1 MFQLGRIEKLHDY
14 FSACSRRREQ
24 AVFFY
29 RVAGY
34 SGEVAAFLTQYDQA
48 ARTNGVVIEG
58 RIPNPDPKQLDYL
71 AEMMG
76 SDFQLD
82 VGFLTQKLTR
92 WLPRLTGAQREAVV
106 TAMTATL
113 QDLQAHGK
121 NENMLRNA
129 YIKYMCWLY
138 YKFERI
144 LGRLGG
150 DELPKILYDG
160 TVSSYELQLLV
171 ILARAGAD
179 IVLLERAGDAGY
191 LRCDPTSQYAQLYQA
206 PGLTPFP
213 ADFSLRQLREQG
225 RQQAE
230 RQKLYGAPAGIAPC
244 TNAWMKTPD
253 VKEILT
259 AVRARGDDPKLF
271 YNAFVVQYGV
281 EDKLLFPSD
290 MVAFYQQLKREGR
303 KVCLENGRLPPPT
316 PEEIAAVRRRN
327 HQTAEQLA
335 ADLAANLQYP
345 NNQQLQTLMRQAF
358 LDVVLEED
366 KAVGGNLNRLLN
378 KAVYLVAWMKRYQ
391 KDLFQNWQAPE
402 VGVFLLFGA
411 CSGDNEALFLRLLAK
426 LPVDVLVLLPDLN
439 APCVLKD
446 PTLLDLHKE
455 HSLPMTDFP
464 VEPSQMRVRTAAY
477 QAEREMDSILYQN
490 TGLYRAKQH
499 QKAEAV
505 TLQTMYEEIG
515 LLWDQELKYRPGF
528 AAEGD
533 MVTVPVLLEKICG
546 IKDGPILPYWLE
558 IKKLVTPETTLVTK
572 LPWQTGLEANPM
584 KPYATQFLRQG
595 RLQREKIKQHKD
607 YPYGIL
613 RPEIQDYLLDKL
625 QVLLDEKLIAGTYQN
640 GTEYTIVSTILGLP
654 KDLLRRIQNFDFTKK
669 NPKLIIISTTE
680 ETLSLEDSIL
690 VAFLNLVGFDI
701 LFFVPT
707 GYQSIEKYFQKPFAN
722 EHQLGPYRYDLQ
734 VPDFRTLH
742 EGGKSS
748 IRKLFAEGVF
758 KPWDWILQSPPP
770 ARPRRN
776 RTPRPPQS
784 RRRPIPS
791 TTSWPTASR
800 WTRPSPAPRKWT
812 SWPARSRCIT

>member
-82 VGFLTQKLTR
+82 AGFLTQKLTR

-206 PGLTPFP
+206 SGLTPFP

-366 KAVGGNLNRLLN
+366 KTVGGNLNRLLN

-402 VGVFLLFGA
+402 VGVFILFGA

-446 PTLLDLHKE
+446 PALLDLHKE

-533 MVTVPVLLEKICG
+533 TVTVPVLLEKICG

-748 IRKLFAEGVF
+748 IRKLFG
-758 KPWDWILQSPPP
+758 
-770 ARPRRN
+770 
-776 RTPRPPQS
+776 
-784 RRRPIPS
+784 
-791 TTSWPTASR
+791 
-800 WTRPSPAPRKWT
+800 
-812 SWPARSRCIT
+812 RSF

>member
-82 VGFLTQKLTR
+82 AGFLTQKLTR

-138 YKFERI
+138 YKFECI

-179 IVLLERAGDAGY
+179 IVLLERAGDEGY
-191 LRCDPTSQYAQLYQA
+191 LRCDPTSQYARLYQA

-253 VKEILT
+253 GKEILT

-345 NNQQLQTLMRQAF
+345 NNQQLQTLMRRAF

-402 VGVFLLFGA
+402 VGVFILFGA

-446 PTLLDLHKE
+446 PALLDLHKE

-499 QKAEAV
+499 QKAETV

-533 MVTVPVLLEKICG
+533 TVTVPVLLEKICG

-748 IRKLFAEGVF
+748 IRKLFG
-758 KPWDWILQSPPP
+758 
-770 ARPRRN
+770 
-776 RTPRPPQS
+776 
-784 RRRPIPS
+784 
-791 TTSWPTASR
+791 
-800 WTRPSPAPRKWT
+800 
-812 SWPARSRCIT
+812 RSF

>member
-29 RVAGY
+29 RMAGY

-82 VGFLTQKLTR
+82 AGFLTQKLTR

-106 TAMTATL
+106 TAMMATL

-402 VGVFLLFGA
+402 VGVFILFGA

-446 PTLLDLHKE
+446 PALLDLHKE

-533 MVTVPVLLEKICG
+533 TVTVPVLLEKICG
-546 IKDGPILPYWLE
+546 IKDGPILPYWLD

-669 NPKLIIISTTE
+669 NPKLILISTTE

-748 IRKLFAEGVF
+748 IRKLFG
-758 KPWDWILQSPPP
+758 
-770 ARPRRN
+770 
-776 RTPRPPQS
+776 
-784 RRRPIPS
+784 
-791 TTSWPTASR
+791 
-800 WTRPSPAPRKWT
+800 
-812 SWPARSRCIT
+812 RSF

>member
-14 FSACSRRREQ
+14 FSVCSCRREQ

-29 RVAGY
+29 RMAGY

-82 VGFLTQKLTR
+82 AGFLTQKLTR
-92 WLPRLTGAQREAVV
+92 WLPRLTGTQREAVV

-179 IVLLERAGDAGY
+179 IVLLERAGDEGY
-191 LRCDPTSQYAQLYQA
+191 LRCDPTSQYARLYQA
-206 PGLTPFP
+206 PGLTPVP

-244 TNAWMKTPD
+244 TNAWMKAPD
-253 VKEILT
+253 GKEILT

-446 PTLLDLHKE
+446 PALLDLHKE

-505 TLQTMYEEIG
+505 TLQTMYEEIS

-533 MVTVPVLLEKICG
+533 TVTVPVLLEKICG
-546 IKDGPILPYWLE
+546 MKDGPILPYWLE

-669 NPKLIIISTTE
+669 NPKLIFISTTE

-748 IRKLFAEGVF
+748 IRKLFG
-758 KPWDWILQSPPP
+758 
-770 ARPRRN
+770 
-776 RTPRPPQS
+776 
-784 RRRPIPS
+784 
-791 TTSWPTASR
+791 
-800 WTRPSPAPRKWT
+800 
-812 SWPARSRCIT
+812 RSF

>member
-14 FSACSRRREQ
+14 FSVCSCRREQ

-29 RVAGY
+29 RMAGY

-82 VGFLTQKLTR
+82 AGFLTQKLTR

-191 LRCDPTSQYAQLYQA
+191 LHCDPTSQYAQLYQA

-244 TNAWMKTPD
+244 TNAWMKAPD
-253 VKEILT
+253 GKEILT

-446 PTLLDLHKE
+446 PALLDLHKE

-533 MVTVPVLLEKICG
+533 TVTVPVLLEKICG
-546 IKDGPILPYWLE
+546 MKDGPILPYWLE

-748 IRKLFAEGVF
+748 IRKLFG
-758 KPWDWILQSPPP
+758 
-770 ARPRRN
+770 
-776 RTPRPPQS
+776 
-784 RRRPIPS
+784 
-791 TTSWPTASR
+791 
-800 WTRPSPAPRKWT
+800 
-812 SWPARSRCIT
+812 RSF

>member
-82 VGFLTQKLTR
+82 AGFLTQKLTR

-244 TNAWMKTPD
+244 TNAWMKAPD
-253 VKEILT
+253 GKEILT

-366 KAVGGNLNRLLN
+366 KTVGGNLNRLLN

-446 PTLLDLHKE
+446 PALLDLHKE

-533 MVTVPVLLEKICG
+533 TVTVPVLLEKICG

-748 IRKLFAEGVF
+748 IRKLFG
-758 KPWDWILQSPPP
+758 
-770 ARPRRN
+770 
-776 RTPRPPQS
+776 
-784 RRRPIPS
+784 
-791 TTSWPTASR
+791 
-800 WTRPSPAPRKWT
+800 
-812 SWPARSRCIT
+812 RSF

>member
-1 MFQLGRIEKLHDY
+1 MTNSMFQLGRIEKLHDY

-82 VGFLTQKLTR
+82 AGFLTQKLTR

-160 TVSSYELQLLV
+160 TVSNYELQLLV

-191 LRCDPTSQYAQLYQA
+191 LRCDPTSQYARLYQA
-206 PGLTPFP
+206 PGLTTFP

-244 TNAWMKTPD
+244 TNAWMKAPD
-253 VKEILT
+253 GKEILT

-446 PTLLDLHKE
+446 PALLDLHKE

-533 MVTVPVLLEKICG
+533 TVTVPVLLEKICG

-558 IKKLVTPETTLVTK
+558 IKKLVSPETTLVTK

-748 IRKLFAEGVF
+748 IRKLFG
-758 KPWDWILQSPPP
+758 
-770 ARPRRN
+770 
-776 RTPRPPQS
+776 
-784 RRRPIPS
+784 
-791 TTSWPTASR
+791 
-800 WTRPSPAPRKWT
+800 
-812 SWPARSRCIT
+812 RSF

>member
-82 VGFLTQKLTR
+82 AGFLTQKLTR

-244 TNAWMKTPD
+244 TNAWMKAPD

-271 YNAFVVQYGV
+271 YNACVVQYGV

-402 VGVFLLFGA
+402 VGVFILFGA

-446 PTLLDLHKE
+446 PALLDLHKE

-533 MVTVPVLLEKICG
+533 TVTVPVLLEKICG
-546 IKDGPILPYWLE
+546 MKEGPILPYWLE

-748 IRKLFAEGVF
+748 IRKLFG
-758 KPWDWILQSPPP
+758 
-770 ARPRRN
+770 
-776 RTPRPPQS
+776 
-784 RRRPIPS
+784 
-791 TTSWPTASR
+791 
-800 WTRPSPAPRKWT
+800 
-812 SWPARSRCIT
+812 RSF

>member
-82 VGFLTQKLTR
+82 AGFLTQKLTR
-92 WLPRLTGAQREAVV
+92 WLPRLTGTQREAVV

-446 PTLLDLHKE
+446 PALLDLHKE

-533 MVTVPVLLEKICG
+533 TVTVPVLLEKICG

-748 IRKLFAEGVF
+748 IRKLFG
-758 KPWDWILQSPPP
+758 
-770 ARPRRN
+770 
-776 RTPRPPQS
+776 
-784 RRRPIPS
+784 
-791 TTSWPTASR
+791 
-800 WTRPSPAPRKWT
+800 
-812 SWPARSRCIT
+812 RSF

>member
-82 VGFLTQKLTR
+82 AGFLTQKLTR

-402 VGVFLLFGA
+402 VGVFILFGA

-446 PTLLDLHKE
+446 PALLDLHKE

-533 MVTVPVLLEKICG
+533 TVTIPVLLEKICG

-748 IRKLFAEGVF
+748 IRKLFG
-758 KPWDWILQSPPP
+758 
-770 ARPRRN
+770 
-776 RTPRPPQS
+776 
-784 RRRPIPS
+784 
-791 TTSWPTASR
+791 
-800 WTRPSPAPRKWT
+800 
-812 SWPARSRCIT
+812 RSF

>member
-82 VGFLTQKLTR
+82 AGFLTQKLTR
-92 WLPRLTGAQREAVV
+92 WLPRLTGVQREAVV

-253 VKEILT
+253 GKEILT

-271 YNAFVVQYGV
+271 YHAFVVQYGV

-290 MVAFYQQLKREGR
+290 MVTFYQQLKREGR

-345 NNQQLQTLMRQAF
+345 NNQQLQTQMRQAF
-358 LDVVLEED
+358 LDED

-402 VGVFLLFGA
+402 VGVFILFGA

-446 PTLLDLHKE
+446 PALLDLHRE

-533 MVTVPVLLEKICG
+533 TVTVPVLLEKICG

-722 EHQLGPYRYDLQ
+722 EHQLGPYRYDLR
-734 VPDFRTLH
+734 VPDFQTLH

-748 IRKLFAEGVF
+748 IRKLFG
-758 KPWDWILQSPPP
+758 
-770 ARPRRN
+770 
-776 RTPRPPQS
+776 
-784 RRRPIPS
+784 
-791 TTSWPTASR
+791 
-800 WTRPSPAPRKWT
+800 
-812 SWPARSRCIT
+812 RSF

>member
-1 MFQLGRIEKLHDY
+1 MTNSMFQLGRIEKLHDY

-82 VGFLTQKLTR
+82 AGFLTQKLTR

-191 LRCDPTSQYAQLYQA
+191 LRCDPTSQYARLYQA

-213 ADFSLRQLREQG
+213 ADCSLRQLREQG

-244 TNAWMKTPD
+244 TNAWMKAPD

-335 ADLAANLQYP
+335 ADLAANLQSP

-402 VGVFLLFGA
+402 VGVFILFGA

-446 PTLLDLHKE
+446 PALLDLHKE

-505 TLQTMYEEIG
+505 TLQTMYEEIS

-533 MVTVPVLLEKICG
+533 TVTVPVLLEKICG

-558 IKKLVTPETTLVTK
+558 IKKLVSPETTLVTK

-748 IRKLFAEGVF
+748 IRKLFG
-758 KPWDWILQSPPP
+758 
-770 ARPRRN
+770 
-776 RTPRPPQS
+776 
-784 RRRPIPS
+784 
-791 TTSWPTASR
+791 
-800 WTRPSPAPRKWT
+800 
-812 SWPARSRCIT
+812 RSF

>member
-1 MFQLGRIEKLHDY
+1 MKAEERNGILYPVKVSKVNRMTNGMFQLGRIEKLHDY

-82 VGFLTQKLTR
+82 AGFLTQKLTR

-244 TNAWMKTPD
+244 TNAWMKAPD

-281 EDKLLFPSD
+281 EDKLLFSSD

-402 VGVFLLFGA
+402 VGVFILFGA

-446 PTLLDLHKE
+446 PALLDLHKE

-490 TGLYRAKQH
+490 TGLYRARQH

-533 MVTVPVLLEKICG
+533 TVTVPVLLEKICG

-722 EHQLGPYRYDLQ
+722 EHQLGPYRYDLR
-734 VPDFRTLH
+734 VPDFQTLH

-748 IRKLFAEGVF
+748 IRKLFG
-758 KPWDWILQSPPP
+758 
-770 ARPRRN
+770 
-776 RTPRPPQS
+776 
-784 RRRPIPS
+784 
-791 TTSWPTASR
+791 
-800 WTRPSPAPRKWT
+800 
-812 SWPARSRCIT
+812 RSF

>member
-1 MFQLGRIEKLHDY
+1 MTNSMFQLGRIEKLHDY
-14 FSACSRRREQ
+14 FSVCSCRREQ

-29 RVAGY
+29 RMAGY

-82 VGFLTQKLTR
+82 AGFLTQKLTR

-144 LGRLGG
+144 LGCLGG

-244 TNAWMKTPD
+244 TNAWMKAPD

-335 ADLAANLQYP
+335 ADLAANLQSP

-402 VGVFLLFGA
+402 VGVFILFGA

-446 PTLLDLHKE
+446 PALLDLHKE

-748 IRKLFAEGVF
+748 IRKLFG
-758 KPWDWILQSPPP
+758 
-770 ARPRRN
+770 
-776 RTPRPPQS
+776 
-784 RRRPIPS
+784 
-791 TTSWPTASR
+791 
-800 WTRPSPAPRKWT
+800 
-812 SWPARSRCIT
+812 RSF

>member
-82 VGFLTQKLTR
+82 AGFLTQKLTR

-206 PGLTPFP
+206 PGLTLFP

-253 VKEILT
+253 GKEILT

-402 VGVFLLFGA
+402 VGVFILFGA

-446 PTLLDLHKE
+446 PALLDLHKE

-533 MVTVPVLLEKICG
+533 TVTVPVLLEKICG

-722 EHQLGPYRYDLQ
+722 EHQLGPYRYDLR
-734 VPDFRTLH
+734 VPDFQTLH

-748 IRKLFAEGVF
+748 IRKLFG
-758 KPWDWILQSPPP
+758 
-770 ARPRRN
+770 
-776 RTPRPPQS
+776 
-784 RRRPIPS
+784 
-791 TTSWPTASR
+791 
-800 WTRPSPAPRKWT
+800 
-812 SWPARSRCIT
+812 RSF

>member
-1 MFQLGRIEKLHDY
+1 MTNGMFQLGRIEKLHDY

-82 VGFLTQKLTR
+82 AGFLTQKLTR

-244 TNAWMKTPD
+244 TNAWMKAPD
-253 VKEILT
+253 GKEILT

-402 VGVFLLFGA
+402 VGVFILFGA

-446 PTLLDLHKE
+446 PALLDLHKE

-490 TGLYRAKQH
+490 TGLYRARQH

-533 MVTVPVLLEKICG
+533 TVTVPVLLEKICG

-748 IRKLFAEGVF
+748 IRKLFG
-758 KPWDWILQSPPP
+758 
-770 ARPRRN
+770 
-776 RTPRPPQS
+776 
-784 RRRPIPS
+784 
-791 TTSWPTASR
+791 
-800 WTRPSPAPRKWT
+800 
-812 SWPARSRCIT
+812 RSF

>member
-14 FSACSRRREQ
+14 FSTCSRRREQ

-82 VGFLTQKLTR
+82 AGFLTQKLTR
-92 WLPRLTGAQREAVV
+92 WLPRLTGTQREAVV

-191 LRCDPTSQYAQLYQA
+191 LRCDPTSQYAQLYQVSS
-206 PGLTPFP
+206 LMPFP

-402 VGVFLLFGA
+402 VGVFILFGA

-446 PTLLDLHKE
+446 PALLDLHKE
-455 HSLPMTDFP
+455 HSLLMTDFP

-533 MVTVPVLLEKICG
+533 TVTVPVLLEKICG

-748 IRKLFAEGVF
+748 IRKLFG
-758 KPWDWILQSPPP
+758 
-770 ARPRRN
+770 
-776 RTPRPPQS
+776 
-784 RRRPIPS
+784 
-791 TTSWPTASR
+791 
-800 WTRPSPAPRKWT
+800 
-812 SWPARSRCIT
+812 RSF

>member
-82 VGFLTQKLTR
+82 AGFLTQKLPR

-446 PTLLDLHKE
+446 PALLDLHKE

-490 TGLYRAKQH
+490 TGLYRARQH

-533 MVTVPVLLEKICG
+533 TVTVPVLLEKICG
-546 IKDGPILPYWLE
+546 MKDGPILPYWLE

-748 IRKLFAEGVF
+748 IRKLFG
-758 KPWDWILQSPPP
+758 
-770 ARPRRN
+770 
-776 RTPRPPQS
+776 
-784 RRRPIPS
+784 
-791 TTSWPTASR
+791 
-800 WTRPSPAPRKWT
+800 
-812 SWPARSRCIT
+812 RSF

>member
-82 VGFLTQKLTR
+82 AGFLTQKLTR

-191 LRCDPTSQYAQLYQA
+191 LRCDPTSQYAQLYQVS
-206 PGLTPFP
+206 GLMPFP

-244 TNAWMKTPD
+244 TNAWMKAPD

-259 AVRARGDDPKLF
+259 AVRSRGDDPKLF

-446 PTLLDLHKE
+446 PALLDLHKE

-490 TGLYRAKQH
+490 TGLYRARQH

-533 MVTVPVLLEKICG
+533 TVTVPVLLEKICG

-748 IRKLFAEGVF
+748 IRKLFG
-758 KPWDWILQSPPP
+758 
-770 ARPRRN
+770 
-776 RTPRPPQS
+776 
-784 RRRPIPS
+784 
-791 TTSWPTASR
+791 
-800 WTRPSPAPRKWT
+800 
-812 SWPARSRCIT
+812 RSF

>member
-82 VGFLTQKLTR
+82 AGFLTQRLTR

-244 TNAWMKTPD
+244 TNAWMKAPD
-253 VKEILT
+253 GKEILT

-402 VGVFLLFGA
+402 VGVFILFGA

-446 PTLLDLHKE
+446 PALLDLHRE

-533 MVTVPVLLEKICG
+533 TVTVPVLLEKICG

-748 IRKLFAEGVF
+748 IRKLFG
-758 KPWDWILQSPPP
+758 
-770 ARPRRN
+770 
-776 RTPRPPQS
+776 
-784 RRRPIPS
+784 
-791 TTSWPTASR
+791 
-800 WTRPSPAPRKWT
+800 
-812 SWPARSRCIT
+812 RSF

>member
-82 VGFLTQKLTR
+82 AGFLTQKLTR

-253 VKEILT
+253 GKEILT

-366 KAVGGNLNRLLN
+366 KTVGGNLNRLLN

-402 VGVFLLFGA
+402 VGVFILFGA

-446 PTLLDLHKE
+446 PALLDLHKE

-533 MVTVPVLLEKICG
+533 TVTVPVLLEKICG
-546 IKDGPILPYWLE
+546 MKDGPILPYWLD

-748 IRKLFAEGVF
+748 IRKLFG
-758 KPWDWILQSPPP
+758 
-770 ARPRRN
+770 
-776 RTPRPPQS
+776 
-784 RRRPIPS
+784 
-791 TTSWPTASR
+791 
-800 WTRPSPAPRKWT
+800 
-812 SWPARSRCIT
+812 RSF

>member
-82 VGFLTQKLTR
+82 AGFLTQKLTR

-206 PGLTPFP
+206 SGLTPFP

-303 KVCLENGRLPPPT
+303 RVCLENGRLPPPT

-446 PTLLDLHKE
+446 PALLDLHKE

-533 MVTVPVLLEKICG
+533 TVTVPVLLEKICG

-748 IRKLFAEGVF
+748 IRKLFG
-758 KPWDWILQSPPP
+758 
-770 ARPRRN
+770 
-776 RTPRPPQS
+776 
-784 RRRPIPS
+784 
-791 TTSWPTASR
+791 
-800 WTRPSPAPRKWT
+800 
-812 SWPARSRCIT
+812 RSF

>member
-82 VGFLTQKLTR
+82 AGFLTQKLTR

-206 PGLTPFP
+206 SGLTPFP

-259 AVRARGDDPKLF
+259 AVRARGDDPQLF

-402 VGVFLLFGA
+402 VGVFILFGA

-446 PTLLDLHKE
+446 PALLDLHKE

-533 MVTVPVLLEKICG
+533 TVTVPVLLEKICG

-625 QVLLDEKLIAGTYQN
+625 QALLDEKLIAGTYQN

-722 EHQLGPYRYDLQ
+722 EHQLGPYRYDLR
-734 VPDFRTLH
+734 VPDFQTLH

-748 IRKLFAEGVF
+748 IRKLFG
-758 KPWDWILQSPPP
+758 
-770 ARPRRN
+770 
-776 RTPRPPQS
+776 
-784 RRRPIPS
+784 
-791 TTSWPTASR
+791 
-800 WTRPSPAPRKWT
+800 
-812 SWPARSRCIT
+812 RSF

>member
-82 VGFLTQKLTR
+82 AGFLTQKLTR
-92 WLPRLTGAQREAVV
+92 WLPRLTGTQREAVV

-191 LRCDPTSQYAQLYQA
+191 LCCDPTSQYAQLYQA

-244 TNAWMKTPD
+244 TNAWMKAPD

-391 KDLFQNWQAPE
+391 KDLFQNWRAPE
-402 VGVFLLFGA
+402 VGVFILFGA

-446 PTLLDLHKE
+446 PALLDLHKE

-490 TGLYRAKQH
+490 TGLYRARQH

-533 MVTVPVLLEKICG
+533 TVTVPVLLEKICG

-748 IRKLFAEGVF
+748 IRKLFG
-758 KPWDWILQSPPP
+758 
-770 ARPRRN
+770 
-776 RTPRPPQS
+776 
-784 RRRPIPS
+784 
-791 TTSWPTASR
+791 
-800 WTRPSPAPRKWT
+800 
-812 SWPARSRCIT
+812 RSF

>member
-14 FSACSRRREQ
+14 FSVCSCRREQ

-29 RVAGY
+29 RMAGY

-82 VGFLTQKLTR
+82 AGFLTQKLTR

-106 TAMTATL
+106 TAMMATL

-179 IVLLERAGDAGY
+179 IVLLERAGDEGY
-191 LRCDPTSQYAQLYQA
+191 LRCDTTSQYAQLYQA

-244 TNAWMKTPD
+244 TNAWMKAPD
-253 VKEILT
+253 GKEILT

-366 KAVGGNLNRLLN
+366 KAVGGNLNRLRN

-446 PTLLDLHKE
+446 PALLDLHKE

-490 TGLYRAKQH
+490 TGLYRARQH

-533 MVTVPVLLEKICG
+533 TVTVPVLLEKICG
-546 IKDGPILPYWLE
+546 MKDGPILPYWLD

-748 IRKLFAEGVF
+748 IRKLFG
-758 KPWDWILQSPPP
+758 
-770 ARPRRN
+770 
-776 RTPRPPQS
+776 
-784 RRRPIPS
+784 
-791 TTSWPTASR
+791 
-800 WTRPSPAPRKWT
+800 
-812 SWPARSRCIT
+812 RSF

>member
-82 VGFLTQKLTR
+82 AGFLTQKLTR

-191 LRCDPTSQYAQLYQA
+191 LRCDPTSQYARLYQA

-244 TNAWMKTPD
+244 TNAWMKAPD
-253 VKEILT
+253 GKEILT

-402 VGVFLLFGA
+402 VGVFILFGA

-446 PTLLDLHKE
+446 PALLDLHKE

-490 TGLYRAKQH
+490 TGLYRARQH

-533 MVTVPVLLEKICG
+533 TVTIPVLLEKICG

-748 IRKLFAEGVF
+748 IRKLFG
-758 KPWDWILQSPPP
+758 
-770 ARPRRN
+770 
-776 RTPRPPQS
+776 
-784 RRRPIPS
+784 
-791 TTSWPTASR
+791 
-800 WTRPSPAPRKWT
+800 
-812 SWPARSRCIT
+812 RSF

>member
-14 FSACSRRREQ
+14 FSVCSCRREQ

-29 RVAGY
+29 RMAGY

-82 VGFLTQKLTR
+82 AGFLTQKLTR

-144 LGRLGG
+144 LGCLGG

-244 TNAWMKTPD
+244 TNAWMKAPD

-335 ADLAANLQYP
+335 ADLAANLQSP

-402 VGVFLLFGA
+402 VGVFILFGA

-446 PTLLDLHKE
+446 PALLDLHKE

-748 IRKLFAEGVF
+748 IRKLFG
-758 KPWDWILQSPPP
+758 
-770 ARPRRN
+770 
-776 RTPRPPQS
+776 
-784 RRRPIPS
+784 
-791 TTSWPTASR
+791 
-800 WTRPSPAPRKWT
+800 
-812 SWPARSRCIT
+812 RSF

>member
-14 FSACSRRREQ
+14 FSVCSCRREQ

-29 RVAGY
+29 RMAGY

-82 VGFLTQKLTR
+82 AGFLTQKLTR

-244 TNAWMKTPD
+244 TNAWMKAPD

-316 PEEIAAVRRRN
+316 PEEIAAVWRRN

-402 VGVFLLFGA
+402 VGVFILFGA

-446 PTLLDLHKE
+446 PALLDLHKE

-533 MVTVPVLLEKICG
+533 TVTVPVLLEKICG
-546 IKDGPILPYWLE
+546 IKDGPILPYWLD

-748 IRKLFAEGVF
+748 IRKLFG
-758 KPWDWILQSPPP
+758 
-770 ARPRRN
+770 
-776 RTPRPPQS
+776 
-784 RRRPIPS
+784 
-791 TTSWPTASR
+791 
-800 WTRPSPAPRKWT
+800 
-812 SWPARSRCIT
+812 RSF

>member
-82 VGFLTQKLTR
+82 AGFLTQKLTR
-92 WLPRLTGAQREAVV
+92 WLPRLTGVQREAVV

-179 IVLLERAGDAGY
+179 IVLLERAGDEGY

-244 TNAWMKTPD
+244 TNAWMKAPD

-335 ADLAANLQYP
+335 ADLAANLQSP

-358 LDVVLEED
+358 LDVVLEEE

-402 VGVFLLFGA
+402 VGVFILFGA

-446 PTLLDLHKE
+446 PALLDLHKE

-533 MVTVPVLLEKICG
+533 MGTVPVLLEKICG

-748 IRKLFAEGVF
+748 IRKLFG
-758 KPWDWILQSPPP
+758 
-770 ARPRRN
+770 
-776 RTPRPPQS
+776 
-784 RRRPIPS
+784 
-791 TTSWPTASR
+791 
-800 WTRPSPAPRKWT
+800 
-812 SWPARSRCIT
+812 RSF

>member
-1 MFQLGRIEKLHDY
+1 MTNGMFQLGRIEKLHDY

-82 VGFLTQKLTR
+82 AGFLTQKLTR

-150 DELPKILYDG
+150 DELPKILYNG

-191 LRCDPTSQYAQLYQA
+191 LRCDPTSQYAQLYKA
-206 PGLTPFP
+206 
-213 ADFSLRQLREQG
+213 
-225 RQQAE
+225 
-230 RQKLYGAPAGIAPC
+230 
-244 TNAWMKTPD
+244 PD

-335 ADLAANLQYP
+335 ADLAANLQSP

-402 VGVFLLFGA
+402 VGVFILFGA

-446 PTLLDLHKE
+446 PALLDLHKE

-528 AAEGD
+528 VAEGD

-748 IRKLFAEGVF
+748 IRKLFG
-758 KPWDWILQSPPP
+758 
-770 ARPRRN
+770 
-776 RTPRPPQS
+776 
-784 RRRPIPS
+784 
-791 TTSWPTASR
+791 
-800 WTRPSPAPRKWT
+800 
-812 SWPARSRCIT
+812 RSF

>member
-82 VGFLTQKLTR
+82 AGFLTQKLTR

-191 LRCDPTSQYAQLYQA
+191 LRCDPTSQYARLYQA

-213 ADFSLRQLREQG
+213 ADCSLRQLREQG

-244 TNAWMKTPD
+244 TNAWMKAPD
-253 VKEILT
+253 GKEILT

-402 VGVFLLFGA
+402 VGVFILFGA

-446 PTLLDLHKE
+446 PALLDLHKE

-490 TGLYRAKQH
+490 TGLYRARQH

-533 MVTVPVLLEKICG
+533 TVTIPVLLEKICG

-748 IRKLFAEGVF
+748 IRKLFG
-758 KPWDWILQSPPP
+758 
-770 ARPRRN
+770 
-776 RTPRPPQS
+776 
-784 RRRPIPS
+784 
-791 TTSWPTASR
+791 
-800 WTRPSPAPRKWT
+800 
-812 SWPARSRCIT
+812 RSF

>member
-1 MFQLGRIEKLHDY
+1 MKAEERNGILYPVKVSKVNRMTNGMFQLGRIEKLHDY

-82 VGFLTQKLTR
+82 AGFLTQKLTR

-244 TNAWMKTPD
+244 TNAWMKAPD
-253 VKEILT
+253 GKEILT

-402 VGVFLLFGA
+402 VGVFILFGA

-446 PTLLDLHKE
+446 PALLDLHKE

-533 MVTVPVLLEKICG
+533 TVTVPVLLEKICG
-546 IKDGPILPYWLE
+546 IKDGPILPYWLD

-748 IRKLFAEGVF
+748 IRKLFG
-758 KPWDWILQSPPP
+758 
-770 ARPRRN
+770 
-776 RTPRPPQS
+776 
-784 RRRPIPS
+784 
-791 TTSWPTASR
+791 
-800 WTRPSPAPRKWT
+800 
-812 SWPARSRCIT
+812 RSF

>member
-82 VGFLTQKLTR
+82 AGFLTQKLTR

-179 IVLLERAGDAGY
+179 VVLLERAGDAGY

-402 VGVFLLFGA
+402 VGVFILFGA

-446 PTLLDLHKE
+446 PALLDLHKE
-455 HSLPMTDFP
+455 QSLPMTDFP

-533 MVTVPVLLEKICG
+533 TVTVPVLLEKICG

-748 IRKLFAEGVF
+748 IRKLFG
-758 KPWDWILQSPPP
+758 
-770 ARPRRN
+770 
-776 RTPRPPQS
+776 
-784 RRRPIPS
+784 
-791 TTSWPTASR
+791 
-800 WTRPSPAPRKWT
+800 
-812 SWPARSRCIT
+812 RSF

>member
-1 MFQLGRIEKLHDY
+1 MKAEERNGILYPVKVSKVNRMTNGMFQLGRIEKLHDY

-82 VGFLTQKLTR
+82 AGFLTQKLTR

-191 LRCDPTSQYAQLYQA
+191 RRCDPTSQYAQLYQA

-244 TNAWMKTPD
+244 TNAWMKAPD
-253 VKEILT
+253 GKEILT

-446 PTLLDLHKE
+446 PALLDLHKE

-490 TGLYRAKQH
+490 TGLYRARQH

-533 MVTVPVLLEKICG
+533 TVTVPVLLEKICG
-546 IKDGPILPYWLE
+546 MKDGPILPYWLE

-748 IRKLFAEGVF
+748 IRKLFG
-758 KPWDWILQSPPP
+758 
-770 ARPRRN
+770 
-776 RTPRPPQS
+776 
-784 RRRPIPS
+784 
-791 TTSWPTASR
+791 
-800 WTRPSPAPRKWT
+800 
-812 SWPARSRCIT
+812 RSF

>member
-82 VGFLTQKLTR
+82 AGFLTQKLTS

-244 TNAWMKTPD
+244 TNAWMKAPD
-253 VKEILT
+253 GKEILT

-446 PTLLDLHKE
+446 PALLDLHKE

-499 QKAEAV
+499 QKAETV

-533 MVTVPVLLEKICG
+533 TVKVPVLLEKICG
-546 IKDGPILPYWLE
+546 IKDGPILPYWLD

-748 IRKLFAEGVF
+748 IRKLFG
-758 KPWDWILQSPPP
+758 
-770 ARPRRN
+770 
-776 RTPRPPQS
+776 
-784 RRRPIPS
+784 
-791 TTSWPTASR
+791 
-800 WTRPSPAPRKWT
+800 
-812 SWPARSRCIT
+812 RSF

>member
-82 VGFLTQKLTR
+82 AGFLTQKLTR

-206 PGLTPFP
+206 PGLTLFP

-244 TNAWMKTPD
+244 TNAWMKAPD
-253 VKEILT
+253 GKEILT

-402 VGVFLLFGA
+402 VGVFILFGA

-446 PTLLDLHKE
+446 PALLDLHKE

-533 MVTVPVLLEKICG
+533 TVTVPVLLEKICG

-722 EHQLGPYRYDLQ
+722 EHQLGPYRYDLR
-734 VPDFRTLH
+734 VPDFQTLH

-748 IRKLFAEGVF
+748 IRKLFG
-758 KPWDWILQSPPP
+758 
-770 ARPRRN
+770 
-776 RTPRPPQS
+776 
-784 RRRPIPS
+784 
-791 TTSWPTASR
+791 
-800 WTRPSPAPRKWT
+800 
-812 SWPARSRCIT
+812 RSF

>member
-1 MFQLGRIEKLHDY
+1 MTNGMFQLGRIEKLHDY

-82 VGFLTQKLTR
+82 AGFLTQKLTR

-191 LRCDPTSQYAQLYQA
+191 LHCDPTSQYAQLYQA

-253 VKEILT
+253 GKEILT

-378 KAVYLVAWMKRYQ
+378 KAVYLVSWMKRYQ

-402 VGVFLLFGA
+402 VGVFILFGA

-446 PTLLDLHKE
+446 PALLDLHKE

-533 MVTVPVLLEKICG
+533 TVTVPVLLEKICG

-748 IRKLFAEGVF
+748 IRKLFG
-758 KPWDWILQSPPP
+758 
-770 ARPRRN
+770 
-776 RTPRPPQS
+776 
-784 RRRPIPS
+784 
-791 TTSWPTASR
+791 
-800 WTRPSPAPRKWT
+800 
-812 SWPARSRCIT
+812 RSF

>member
-82 VGFLTQKLTR
+82 AGFLTQKLTR

-446 PTLLDLHKE
+446 PALLDLHKE

-533 MVTVPVLLEKICG
+533 TVTVPVLLEKICG

-558 IKKLVTPETTLVTK
+558 IKKLVTPETMLVTK

-748 IRKLFAEGVF
+748 IRKLFG
-758 KPWDWILQSPPP
+758 
-770 ARPRRN
+770 
-776 RTPRPPQS
+776 
-784 RRRPIPS
+784 
-791 TTSWPTASR
+791 
-800 WTRPSPAPRKWT
+800 
-812 SWPARSRCIT
+812 RSF

>member
-82 VGFLTQKLTR
+82 AGFLTQKLTR

-244 TNAWMKTPD
+244 TNAWMKAPD

-366 KAVGGNLNRLLN
+366 KTVGGNLNRLLN

-402 VGVFLLFGA
+402 VGVFILFGA

-446 PTLLDLHKE
+446 PALLDLHKE

-490 TGLYRAKQH
+490 TGLYRARQH

-533 MVTVPVLLEKICG
+533 TVTVPVLLEKICG

-625 QVLLDEKLIAGTYQN
+625 QVLLDEKFIAGTYQN

-748 IRKLFAEGVF
+748 IRKLFG
-758 KPWDWILQSPPP
+758 
-770 ARPRRN
+770 
-776 RTPRPPQS
+776 
-784 RRRPIPS
+784 
-791 TTSWPTASR
+791 
-800 WTRPSPAPRKWT
+800 
-812 SWPARSRCIT
+812 RSF